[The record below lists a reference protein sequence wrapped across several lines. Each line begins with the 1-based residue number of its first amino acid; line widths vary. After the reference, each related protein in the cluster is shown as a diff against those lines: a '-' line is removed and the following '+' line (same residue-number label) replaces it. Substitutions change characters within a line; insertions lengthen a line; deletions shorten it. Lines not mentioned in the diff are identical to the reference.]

1 MTTKAPGYR
10 RQKRKGKHD
19 LAFVELN
26 GKRHYLGPYDD
37 PASRSEYH
45 RLVGEWEATGR
56 RPDVSPDE
64 ITVVELVAAYVRHAT
79 AYYVGQDGKP
89 TSELGNV
96 RRAVKPLRELYG
108 RELANTFGPRHL
120 KAVRQSFIDAGMCRR
135 DCNRYAKMI
144 RRVFKWGVSEGLV
157 DANVHVALGTLDPL
171 KRGRSEAWETEK
183 IKPVAD
189 AVVEAVEPYVSRQ
202 VWALVRLQLLTAAR
216 PGELVG
222 MRSCDIDR
230 SGDVW
235 VFAVQQHKTAYR
247 DAERV
252 VYLGPQAQQ
261 IISDFTF
268 DRAIDEPL
276 FSPQDAERERAE
288 KRRANRTAHP
298 SVNKRRDAERAE
310 KGRAAGA
317 GPRQSYTVDVYRRAI
332 NRACVEAGVDP
343 WTPHRLRHS
352 AATRIRRDFG
362 YDAAQVILGH
372 QDVNTTQVYA
382 EVDRDKAVSVIG
394 RVG

>member
-10 RQKRKGKHD
+10 RQKRTGKHD

-37 PASRSEYH
+37 PASRSRYH

-79 AYYVGQDGKP
+79 AYYVRQDGKP

-202 VWALVRLQLLTAAR
+202 VWALIRLQLLTAAR

-235 VFAVQQHKTAYR
+235 VFAPQQHKTAYR

-268 DRAIDEPL
+268 ERAIDEPL

-298 SVNKRRDAERAE
+298 SVNKRRDAITTGGVEQE
-310 KGRAAGA
+310 QTDE
-317 GPRQSYTVDVYRRAI
+317 PTPLNETQRAI
-332 NRACVEAGVDP
+332 LEAIPYDGESERVTAEAIFHFLRN
-343 WTPHRLRHS
+343 TPHELSDAARVRGYLQPREVLRTEYGVRHS
-352 AATRIRRDFG
+352 RNGDRG
-362 YDAAQVILGH
+362 Y
-372 QDVNTTQVYA
+372 Y
-382 EVDRDKAVSVIG
+382 
-394 RVG
+394 RVR